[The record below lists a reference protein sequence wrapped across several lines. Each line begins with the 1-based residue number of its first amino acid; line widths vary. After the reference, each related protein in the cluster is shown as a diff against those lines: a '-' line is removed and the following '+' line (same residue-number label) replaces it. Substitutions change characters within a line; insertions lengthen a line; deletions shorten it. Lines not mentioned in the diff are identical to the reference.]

1 MCSCVTTQDYDRRVP
16 MDTARACFRVSV
28 ALFVGGSALALGPT
42 ATSGA
47 TKTNAKPKTTAAK
60 KSPSGVA
67 ASSKATK
74 PTTTTAPPPR
84 SSGTPI
90 RGWGKISTNDW
101 PGRGDSVTA
110 VAIARNLEVL
120 RAPNDRT
127 GALRLEQ
134 GRSMFG
140 PVRLLALGSND
151 GWVRVAVPI
160 RPNGTVGWVKST
172 DIRLQRN
179 FAHIQVE
186 LSTNTMRVYD
196 GDALSIETKVAAGTG
211 GTPTPTGLFFV
222 KELVP
227 QKNPSGALGP
237 FAFGL
242 SGFSTVLSS
251 FANGEGTI
259 GIHGTNA
266 PNKLGGDVSH
276 GCVRVANANIVSM
289 TKAVPLGTPVEIVQ
303 SFDDLPD
310 ERQTSQW
317 VDNVGTPEAAS
328 STGSNRAPQPVEDS
342 SLLRAETV
350 STVAAVEPT
359 IEPTT
364 IPETTTTVTTPT
376 TPPAVIPVVVPVA
389 TAP

>member
-1 MCSCVTTQDYDRRVP
+1 MNSLRVP
-16 MDTARACFRVSV
+16 RRWARLAAS
-28 ALFVGGSALALGPT
+28 FVLVGSGLGVLPT
-42 ATSGA
+42 ASNGA
-47 TKTNAKPKTTAAK
+47 AKTTKAK
-60 KSPSGVA
+60 KSQPAVTVAKPS
-67 ASSKATK
+67 
-74 PTTTTAPPPR
+74 TTTAPPPR

-90 RGWGKISTNDW
+90 KGWGQISAADW
-101 PGRGDSVTA
+101 PVRGDSVTA
-110 VAIARNLEVL
+110 VSIARNLEVL

-140 PVRLLALGSND
+140 PVRLLALGTEN
-151 GWVRVAVPI
+151 GWVRVGVPI

-172 DIRLQRN
+172 DVRLQRN

-227 QKNPSGALGP
+227 QKNPGGALGP

-242 SGFSTVLSS
+242 SGFSTVLKS

-289 TKAVPLGTPVEIVQ
+289 TKVVPLGTPVEIVQ
-303 SFDDLPD
+303 SFGELP
-310 ERQTSQW
+310 EKRQTSEW
-317 VDNVGTPEAAS
+317 VETVGAPAIAETAR
-328 STGSNRAPQPVEDS
+328 STRPAQSVDDT

-359 IEPTT
+359 IEPT
-364 IPETTTTVTTPT
+364 VQPT
-376 TPPAVIPVVVPVA
+376 TPPAPSTTTPAEIPVVLPVVVPVA

>member
-1 MCSCVTTQDYDRRVP
+1 MLSI
-16 MDTARACFRVSV
+16 AF
-28 ALFVGGSALALGPT
+28 
-42 ATSGA
+42 
-47 TKTNAKPKTTAAK
+47 
-60 KSPSGVA
+60 VA
-67 ASSKATK
+67 ASPETLAATK
-74 PTTTTAPPPR
+74 KPVAKSAVKSTKSAAKFPPVAAKPAATTTAPPPR

-90 RGWGKISTNDW
+90 KGWSKIDESDW
-101 PGRGDSVTA
+101 PQRGDSVIA
-110 VAIARNLEVL
+110 VSIARNLEVL
-120 RAPNDRT
+120 RAPDDRT

-140 PVRLLALGSND
+140 PVRLLALGARD
-151 GWVRVAVPI
+151 GWVRVGVPI

-196 GDALSIETKVAAGTG
+196 GDAISIETKVAAGTG

-227 QKNPSGALGP
+227 QRNPGGALGP

-266 PNKLGGDVSH
+266 PGKLGGDVSH
-276 GCVRVANANIVSM
+276 GCVRVINTSIVSM
-289 TKAVPLGTPVEIVQ
+289 TKTVPLGTPVEIVQ
-303 SFDDLPD
+303 SFSDLPQK
-310 ERQTSQW
+310 RITSEW
-317 VDNVGTPEAAS
+317 VDAVGAPE
-328 STGSNRAPQPVEDS
+328 TKGRT
-342 SLLRAETV
+342 L
-350 STVAAVEPT
+350 VAAQP
-359 IEPTT
+359 IENVP
-364 IPETTTTVTTPT
+364 IVPPDVIAAVDATTTTTELVTST
-376 TPPAVIPVVVPVA
+376 TIGTVIPVVA
-389 TAP
+389 AQ

>member
-1 MCSCVTTQDYDRRVP
+1 MGTNQLPRRVP
-16 MDTARACFRVSV
+16 LPV
-28 ALFVGGSALALGPT
+28 ALGSATLCLLLAEPLGT
-42 ATSGA
+42 LAA
-47 TKTNAKPKTTAAK
+47 TKSSPKTTAKTTAK
-60 KSPSGVA
+60 SRSVA
-67 ASSKATK
+67 AKAVA

-90 RGWGKISTNDW
+90 KGWDKIDDTDW
-101 PGRGDSVTA
+101 PRRGDSVIA
-110 VAIARNLEVL
+110 VSIARNLEVL
-120 RAPNDRT
+120 RAPNDRS

-140 PVRLLALGSND
+140 PVRLLALGVHD
-151 GWVRVAVPI
+151 GWVRVGVPI

-172 DIRLQRN
+172 DVRLQRN

-227 QKNPSGALGP
+227 QKNPGGALGP

-242 SGFSTVLSS
+242 SGFSTVLNS

-266 PNKLGGDVSH
+266 PGKLGGDVSH
-276 GCVRVANANIVSM
+276 GCVRVINTNIVSM
-289 TKAVPLGTPVEIVQ
+289 TKIVPLGTPVEIVQ
-303 SFDDLPD
+303 SFADLPKSRNSSD
-310 ERQTSQW
+310 W
-317 VDNVGTPEAAS
+317 VDTVGAPVTKGKTP
-328 STGSNRAPQPVEDS
+328 
-342 SLLRAETV
+342 
-350 STVAAVEPT
+350 VAAQPLENVP
-359 IEPTT
+359 IVPPDV
-364 IPETTTTVTTPT
+364 IASVDATTTTELVTST
-376 TPPAVIPVVVPVA
+376 TVGFVTIPVPA
-389 TAP
+389 AQ